1 MSAPLRPLIVVQ
13 HTEGEFLGLMED
25 HFEGRRIRFNYVR
38 PFAAGTIPDGVG
50 QSAGLILLG
59 GGPWG
64 AAGGRDLPTLEREVV
79 LTGQYLR
86 AGLPVIG
93 IGVGAQILCL
103 ATGGGVEPA
112 PLTFEVGEARRVRDG
127 ALNGFLPERYPLA
140 VYMRDRPVAPKEAD
154 VLAVDRHDRP
164 ALFQFGRNCFGF
176 SGNPGLKLGMAE
188 DLIME
193 FEEAPPDPAPALAAL
208 RAAQPGI
215 ADALVYIMTG
225 LMQLTGLMAA
235 SEVRAGGS

>member
-1 MSAPLRPLIVVQ
+1 MTTPLRPLIVVQ

-64 AAGGRDLPTLEREVV
+64 AAGDRDLPTLDAEVT

-103 ATGGGVEPA
+103 ATGGGAESA
-112 PLTFEVGEARRVRDG
+112 PLTFAVGEARRVRDG

-140 VYMRDRPVAPKEAD
+140 LYMRDRPVPPKEAE
-154 VLAVDRHDRP
+154 VLAVDWNDRP
-164 ALFQFGRNCFGF
+164 ALFQIGRNCFGF
-176 SGNPGLKLGMAE
+176 AGNPGIKRGIAE

-193 FEEAPPDPAPALAAL
+193 FEETPPDPSPALAAL
-208 RAAQPGI
+208 GAAQDGI

-225 LMQLTGLMAA
+225 LIQLTGLMEA
-235 SEVRAGGS
+235 SEIRAELS